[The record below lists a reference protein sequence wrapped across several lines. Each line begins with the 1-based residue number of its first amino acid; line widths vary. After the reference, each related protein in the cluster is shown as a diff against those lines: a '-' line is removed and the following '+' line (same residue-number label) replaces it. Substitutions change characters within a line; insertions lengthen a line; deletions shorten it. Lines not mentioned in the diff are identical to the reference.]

1 MATSPFEV
9 DSAAILALPEGPERQ
24 QALAEVALLK
34 RHIENN
40 PMWRYVP
47 HEGELQYRRESGLP
61 VLGGEQRG
69 QVAFHEAA
77 PENVYCAALVAGN
90 RGGKTEAA
98 FRDNLIQILPDELLP
113 PWLLQYRRQPYSG
126 DFRCRTVL
134 VDLPNALVK
143 NALPKLRKMV
153 PAAALWKGSWEKAFS
168 ERNRLL
174 QFEDGSWWD
183 FLTHDMDID
192 AYSGTDL
199 DRVHFDEEPP
209 GEKGKLQ
216 FDESETRLIDREGD
230 LRFSMTPLLGLSWVY
245 YELTENDVPRY
256 DDEVRVVTGSMEHN
270 PHLPRSQQERMK
282 RKWAKEPLKLEA
294 RMHGRFVHFE
304 GLVYEEFREDRHVI
318 ADKPVPRKDEKARPS
333 VPIYAA
339 IDPGID
345 HPAALVFFWLDAEDV
360 AQVFY
365 AEKFS
370 DAIVADIA
378 KLWHG
383 ICEEHRFTPRWTVI
397 DPSARNRNPQ
407 TGRNIQQEF
416 SEHGVPTLPGQNA
429 RHAGF
434 DRVKE
439 RLRTDR
445 LVIHRSCEQLID
457 EFKNYRWKRP
467 RTSQSEEQLQGQVI
481 KTNDDLLDALR
492 YGLMSM
498 PVRAAAEGPA
508 EEDVSPAQQAFR
520 DSLRRLGRR
529 RRHRVGDRVR

>member
-34 RHIENN
+34 RHVEGN
-40 PMWRYVP
+40 PLWRYNP
-47 HEGELQYRRESGLP
+47 HEGELGWKRRKGLP
-61 VLGGEQRG
+61 VVGGEQRG
-69 QVAFHEAA
+69 QLAYHECSSTDVYMAAF
-77 PENVYCAALVAGN
+77 VAGN
-90 RGGKTEAA
+90 RAGKTEAG
-98 FRDNLIQILPDELLP
+98 FVDNLIQILPPGFVP
-113 PWLLQYRRQPYSG
+113 PWLEVYRRHPYVG
-126 DFRCRTVL
+126 DYRCRTVC
-134 VDLPNALVK
+134 VDIPNALIKVM
-143 NALPKLRKMV
+143 LPKLRKLV
-153 PAAALWKGSWEKAFS
+153 PPAALWKGSWEKAWS
-168 ERNRLL
+168 ERNRMLT
-174 QFEDGSWWD
+174 FDDGSWWD

-192 AYSGTDL
+192 AYAGTDL
-199 DRVHFDEEPP
+199 DRVQWDEEPP
-209 GEKGKLQ
+209 GEKGKQ
-216 FDESETRLIDREGD
+216 QWDESEVRLTDREGD
-230 LRFSMTPLLGLSWVY
+230 MRVTMTPLLGLSHVY
-245 YELTENDVPRY
+245 YQLTTNDEPRQ
-256 DDEVRVVTGSMEHN
+256 DDEVFVVQGSMEHN
-270 PHLPRSQQERMK
+270 PFISERQQERLK

-304 GLVYEEFREDRHVI
+304 GLVYEEFREDRHVV
-318 ADKPVPRKDEKARPS
+318 ADKAVPRKDEKAKPS

-345 HPAALVFFWLDAEDV
+345 HPAALVFFWLDSEDV

-416 SEHGVPTLPGQNA
+416 SEQGVPTLPGQNA

-467 RTSQSEEQLQGQVI
+467 RTSQTEEQPQGQVI

-498 PVRAAAEGPA
+498 PVKAAQDEP
-508 EEDVSPAQQAFR
+508 ETEDVSPAQQAFR